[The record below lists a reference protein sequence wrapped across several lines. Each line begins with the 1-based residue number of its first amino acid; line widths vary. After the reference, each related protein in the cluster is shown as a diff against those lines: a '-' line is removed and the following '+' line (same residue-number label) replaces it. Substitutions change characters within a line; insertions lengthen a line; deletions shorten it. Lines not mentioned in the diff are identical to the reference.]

1 MELLQGKTAIVTGGT
16 RGIGL
21 AVVRVFLQNGARVAL
36 FGSRQETAD
45 RAVAALKSEEPGWDV
60 IGLAPDLTDFA
71 SVQAAVEAV
80 RARFGGVDILVNNA
94 GISAREP
101 LADYK
106 PEAFKAIMDLN
117 VTAVF
122 NGCKAVE
129 PIMRAAGH
137 GCIVNTSSMVSLYG
151 QPSGVGYPA
160 SKFAVNG
167 LTKSLAHGHGRS
179 AAGGAGRADL
189 RADPAAPHRRAGGG
203 RQRLFVPGKRLGQL
217 RDRNRRQRRRRGADL
232 STSNASRPE
241 PSGRDFFADPVLLLP
256 PDAIYWEAERKD
268 HMKKKSVL
276 PQLFFSTLYLSAF
289 TFGGG
294 YVIVSLMKKRFVDER
309 HWIGEDEMLDLVAI
323 AQSSPGPI
331 AVNGAIV
338 VGYKLAGLAGALTA
352 AVATVIPPF
361 VIIALV
367 SYFYQLFRD
376 NAVVSRVLSGMQ
388 AGVGA
393 VIASVVWDM
402 GADIARQKSVSSMLI
417 MAAAFVLSC
426 VCKVNVVYIVLG
438 CIALGT
444 ARTLLG
450 RRKAG

>member
-1 MELLQGKTAIVTGGT
+1 
-16 RGIGL
+16 
-21 AVVRVFLQNGARVAL
+21 
-36 FGSRQETAD
+36 
-45 RAVAALKSEEPGWDV
+45 
-60 IGLAPDLTDFA
+60 
-71 SVQAAVEAV
+71 
-80 RARFGGVDILVNNA
+80 
-94 GISAREP
+94 
-101 LADYK
+101 
-106 PEAFKAIMDLN
+106 
-117 VTAVF
+117 
-122 NGCKAVE
+122 
-129 PIMRAAGH
+129 
-137 GCIVNTSSMVSLYG
+137 
-151 QPSGVGYPA
+151 
-160 SKFAVNG
+160 
-167 LTKSLAHGHGRS
+167 
-179 AAGGAGRADL
+179 
-189 RADPAAPHRRAGGG
+189 
-203 RQRLFVPGKRLGQL
+203 
-217 RDRNRRQRRRRGADL
+217 
-232 STSNASRPE
+232 
-241 PSGRDFFADPVLLLP
+241 
-256 PDAIYWEAERKD
+256 
-268 HMKKKSVL
+268 MKKKSVL

-367 SYFYQLFRD
+367 
-376 NAVVSRVLSGMQ
+376 
-388 AGVGA
+388 A

-402 GADIARQKSVSSMLI
+402 GAYIARQKSVSSMLI